1 MNERL
6 FSEEEDLIRNHS
18 DSLRREIDIIKNE
31 MSQLNEMEID
41 RSKTTSRGYVQF
53 MQDSIEEKISLLEE
67 LREKYPFCY
76 LRLINFTYKLDSI
89 EEIERKGTK
98 GKGGSHIDDEQLLD
112 DINY

>member
-1 MNERL
+1 
-6 FSEEEDLIRNHS
+6 
-18 DSLRREIDIIKNE
+18 

-67 LREKYPFCY
+67 LREKYSLCY

-98 GKGGSHIDDEQLLD
+98 GGSHIDDEQLLD